1 MYTVGEVGGGNT
13 RLRLLIGRAAGGCSA
28 TNGGQVSDGVL
39 LAADAVVD
47 AVRRD
52 GVDAALRGLLVK
64 LQQAL
69 LTVENGVELLLRIE
83 CVEFLH
89 QRGRDARLDGCQ
101 LFGRETGVVDGVF
114 VLPLRSVELVAVD
127 GLNLVGRSI
136 CRRHLHKA
144 VVVVAGLAD
153 GGEQCGSSL
162 GSGGRSG
169 QMKVDDEVVVAEELA
184 CAGGNAGVD
193 KVLVGKLV
201 RRACLCRYDGFQVA
215 DAEGVD
221 LLCGLG
227 TCFFSQ
233 DGGIDG

>member
-1 MYTVGEVGGGNT
+1 MYW
-13 RLRLLIGRAAGGCSA
+13 
-28 TNGGQVSDGVL
+28 
-39 LAADAVVD
+39 
-47 AVRRD
+47 
-52 GVDAALRGLLVK
+52 LLVEGED
-64 LQQAL
+64 AL
-69 LTVENGVELLLRIE
+69 FRIKEHIELRFGVERIE
-83 CVEFLH
+83 LCDK
-89 QRGRDARLDGCQ
+89 RGGDARLDGCQ
-101 LFGRETGVVDGVF
+101 LCGCEAGIVDGVF
-114 VLPLRSVELVAVD
+114 VLPFRAVELVAVD
-127 GLNLVGRSI
+127 GLDLVWRSVG
-136 CRRHLHKA
+136 RRHLHKA

-169 QMKVDDEVVVAEELA
+169 QMKVGDEVVVAEELA

>member
-1 MYTVGEVGGGNT
+1 MDAI
-13 RLRLLIGRAAGGCSA
+13 R
-28 TNGGQVSDGVL
+28 SDGV
-39 LAADAVVD
+39 D
-47 AVRRD
+47 R
-52 GVDAALRGLLVK
+52 ALCWLLVEGED
-64 LQQAL
+64 AL
-69 LTVENGVELLLRIE
+69 FRIKEYIELLLRVERIE
-83 CVEFLH
+83 FCDK
-89 QRGRDARLDGCQ
+89 RGRDARLDGCK
-101 LFGRETGVVDGVF
+101 FCGCEAGIVDGVL
-114 VLPLRSVELVAVD
+114 VLPLCAIELVAVD
-127 GLNLVGRSI
+127 GLDLFWRSVGR
-136 CRRHLHKA
+136 RNLHKA
-144 VVVVAGLAD
+144 VVVVAGPTD

-169 QMKVDDEVVVAEELA
+169 QMKVGDEVVVAEELA